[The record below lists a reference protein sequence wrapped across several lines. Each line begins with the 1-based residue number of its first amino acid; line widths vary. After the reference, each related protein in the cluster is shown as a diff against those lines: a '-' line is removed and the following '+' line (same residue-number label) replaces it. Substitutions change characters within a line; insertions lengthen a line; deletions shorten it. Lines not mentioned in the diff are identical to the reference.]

1 MKASQE
7 VSEQE
12 NNEGSSDDDVEI
24 AMLTGN
30 FNRFL
35 KRKHPSRTRDFNK
48 KYNGEGKKKPKRL
61 LAMNA
66 RNWVILN
73 VSAPNSSPRTKEQR
87 IGRRHSKLLGM
98 SPPNPKGKRNK
109 MK

>member
-1 MKASQE
+1 MKE
-7 VSEQE
+7 MV
-12 NNEGSSDDDVEI
+12 
-24 AMLTGN
+24 
-30 FNRFL
+30 R
-35 KRKHPSRTRDFNK
+35 RKL
-48 KYNGEGKKKPKRL
+48 KRL
-61 LAMNA
+61 LVMNA
-66 RNWVILN
+66 RNWVTSE